1 MKKLARIAFVFLAV
15 MAMSCSSSNDDGG
28 SSSDEMYLRW
38 TQGGTSYDIA
48 DPGTISSLSTVI
60 TASQGT
66 DASMRMLSLWMP
78 NNATVGTHPIVYNS
92 GSQTDV
98 YSANLSIG
106 SDIMV
111 DSASGT
117 INITS
122 IDADYIKGT
131 FSFTGTDFDGQTY
144 TITNGSFRAYS
155 PSGN

>member
-1 MKKLARIAFVFLAV
+1 MKKLARIAFVLVAI
-15 MAMSCSSSNDDGG
+15 MGMSCSSDDDAG

-38 TQGGTSYDIA
+38 TQGGTSYDIE
-48 DPGTISSLSTVI
+48 DPATVSSLSTVI

-78 NNATVGTHPIVYNS
+78 NNATVGTHPIVHSN
-92 GSQTDV
+92 GSQIDV

-106 SDIMV
+106 SDVMV

-117 INITS
+117 ITITS
-122 IDADYIKGT
+122 IDDEYIKGT
-131 FSFTGTDFDGQTY
+131 FSFTGTDADGLPY

-155 PSGN
+155 PTDN